1 MAIDLYVERATVSF
15 GGIELFEERVVVPP
29 RYKSYFKK
37 RFDMSIGVTRNITA
51 IFQRYRDARRQAGRP
66 FSIPSAQQ
74 EQGSRLIAAALDCR
88 SDGVAIDIPSTRP
101 SSLASCLPPAWVDV
115 SEEVGNDMAK
125 IKEKMAEL
133 SKVHA
138 RAMLV
143 TFGDSADDE
152 SSVEVLTQ
160 EITRLFKRAEARLR
174 KLPVNDGTS
183 SQDEEKVRKNVQISM
198 ATDLQKL
205 SMDFRKQQKEF
216 LQKMQKQ
223 KGPDNTRD
231 LLDMNLGGG
240 DAEPF
245 DPGFSDAQLQRT
257 ETSAMLAQ
265 ERDQEVTQIV
275 QSVNDLAQVMKDLSV
290 LVIDQGTVLD
300 CIDYNCE
307 KVRTDIEQGLQEV
320 IKAEESQ
327 KKSRMVMCIML
338 LAVMVVF
345 MTIVVIIKK
354 LAGF

>member
-1 MAIDLYVERATVSF
+1 
-15 GGIELFEERVVVPP
+15 
-29 RYKSYFKK
+29 
-37 RFDMSIGVTRNITA
+37 
-51 IFQRYRDARRQAGRP
+51 
-66 FSIPSAQQ
+66 
-74 EQGSRLIAAALDCR
+74 
-88 SDGVAIDIPSTRP
+88 
-101 SSLASCLPPAWVDV
+101 
-115 SEEVGNDMAK
+115 
-125 IKEKMAEL
+125 
-133 SKVHA
+133 
-138 RAMLV
+138 
-143 TFGDSADDE
+143 
-152 SSVEVLTQ
+152 
-160 EITRLFKRAEARLR
+160 
-174 KLPVNDGTS
+174 
-183 SQDEEKVRKNVQISM
+183 
-198 ATDLQKL
+198 
-205 SMDFRKQQKEF
+205 EF

-257 ETSAMLAQ
+257 ETSAVLAQ